1 MDNDIKKEEDGQE
14 RPETELEKVQKER
27 DEYLDGW
34 KRAKADFINYKKD
47 EAVRLEQFVKFS
59 NESLLSELVMVLDSF
74 DLSLM
79 NVKDEA
85 TQKGILLI
93 KSQLEDLLKKYGL
106 ERINMKAGDAFDPGK
121 AEAVGEMESQAP
133 PGTVAEVVSA
143 GYALHGKVIR
153 ATRVKVT
160 RMKNAE

>member
-1 MDNDIKKEEDGQE
+1 MDNDIKKEGDGQE

-47 EAVRLEQFVKFS
+47 EAARLEQFVKFS

-74 DLSLM
+74 DLSLTAI
-79 NVKDEA
+79 KDEA
-85 TQKGILLI
+85 TQKGVLLI

-106 ERINMKAGDAFDPGK
+106 ERIKVKEGDAFDPGRD
-121 AEAVGEMESQAP
+121 EAVGEVEAQAP
-133 PGTVAEVVSA
+133 PGHIAEVIAA
-143 GYALHGKVIR
+143 GYTLHGKVIR
-153 ATRVKVT
+153 ATRVKLS
-160 RMKNAE
+160 RIQNKE

>member
-1 MDNDIKKEEDGQE
+1 MDNDIKKEEGGQE

-47 EAVRLEQFVKFS
+47 EAARLEQFVKFS

-85 TQKGILLI
+85 AQKGILLI

-143 GYALHGKVIR
+143 GYTLHGRTVR
-153 ATRVKVT
+153 AARVKVT